1 MIFTH
6 TAEEKA
12 WKDSFP
18 MSAVS
23 ILKSRMGVREGE
35 WKLSLFTLS
44 ASVIFIFYNR
54 YVFHWLWQTHCLKTP
69 VTLLNP
75 MKKIGAW
82 TLHWWGGFRQNW
94 WSPIPQPELPVW
106 AEVSLVILGHPLSH
120 RDVCRWGSFVNLS
133 LGLRHEC
140 EARRAVWKVGLAV
153 CARNLE
159 TRESR
164 SASKISIGDSTC
176 LLGFSACIFAR
187 LSSSIFKAETRT
199 CRTKQILSFLIWK
212 EGNGGQLGG
221 LKGATDFFF
230 FFYFNWRLITLQYCG
245 SFCHT
250 FTWISQGC
258 TCVPHPEPPSH
269 LPPHPIPVHQA
280 WAPCLMHL
288 TWTDFLLREM
298 RE

>member
-1 MIFTH
+1 MANTLFKDPSDIIKSH
-6 TAEEKA
+6 EENRRLDIA
-12 WKDSFP
+12 LVRR
-18 MSAVS
+18 VS
-23 ILKSRMGVREGE
+23 
-35 WKLSLFTLS
+35 
-44 ASVIFIFYNR
+44 
-54 YVFHWLWQTHCLKTP
+54 
-69 VTLLNP
+69 
-75 MKKIGAW
+75 
-82 TLHWWGGFRQNW
+82 
-94 WSPIPQPELPVW
+94 PELMASNSPARASGVSWSLPGHFGSSPLPQRCLPMRFLCQPV
-106 AEVSLVILGHPLSH
+106 LG
-120 RDVCRWGSFVNLS
+120 VK
-133 LGLRHEC
+133 
-140 EARRAVWKVGLAV
+140 ARRAVWKVGLAV

-269 LPPHPIPVHQA
+269 LPSHPIPVHQA